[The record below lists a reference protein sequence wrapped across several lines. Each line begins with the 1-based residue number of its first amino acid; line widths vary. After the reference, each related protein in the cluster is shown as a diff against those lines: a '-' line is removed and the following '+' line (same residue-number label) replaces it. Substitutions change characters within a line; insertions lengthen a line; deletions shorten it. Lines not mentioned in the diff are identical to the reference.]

1 MLGMMIFVELAVLAV
16 VVFGFYRLRQ
26 WLGLFREENSRVAV
40 QHSDELKEVQ
50 ARVKDL
56 QWQVNLWE
64 QRMARWDDPRRLI
77 WPEPVHLDRRLEALA
92 EVAARPMAA
101 VTDELRAFLHA
112 VQPPDAASG
121 AYLAEHRER
130 LAFTLAQVPAGGERA
145 LELGTYGAMAAAVQ
159 RVFGYRAV
167 EGGDQTG
174 SGEMRVEI
182 AGQAPFVLPMRAFD
196 AERDRYPYADDS
208 FDLVLACEII
218 EHFVT
223 DPMHCLLE
231 CRRVLRDGG
240 TLLLSTPNIA
250 SHTAIGRVLQG
261 CEHPNLFP
269 QYSRE
274 STHRPH
280 VHEYAPYEL
289 ATVLRDA
296 GFEVVRIATRRAANF
311 DSVEWV
317 TPLLEKFRFPTLL
330 RGEQLFVVAEKRAA
344 NATVRYPAY
353 LYEAAD
359 PRSE

>member
-1 MLGMMIFVELAVLAV
+1 MLGTMIFVQLAVLAAV
-16 VVFGFYRLRQ
+16 IFGFYRLRQ
-26 WLGLFREENSRVAV
+26 WLGYFREENTRLAV

-56 QWQVNLWE
+56 QWQVDLWE

-77 WPEPVHLDRRLEALA
+77 WPEPVHLDRRLETLA

-101 VTDELRAFLHA
+101 VTEELRAFLHA

-130 LAFTLAQVPAGGERA
+130 LAFTLAQVPPGGDRA
-145 LELGTYGAMAAAVQ
+145 LELGTYGVMAAAVQ
-159 RVFGYRAV
+159 RVFGYSTV

-174 SGEMRVEI
+174 SGEMQVAI
-182 AGQAPFVLPMRAFD
+182 AGQAPFRLPMQAFD
-196 AERDRYPYADDS
+196 AERDQFPYPGDS

-240 TLLLSTPNIA
+240 TLLLTTPNIA
-250 SHTAIGRVLQG
+250 NHTAIGRVLQG
-261 CEHPNLFP
+261 SEHPNLFP
-269 QYSRE
+269 LYSRE
-274 STHRPH
+274 PAHRPH

-289 ATVLRDA
+289 ATLLHDA
-296 GFEVVRIATRRAANF
+296 GFELVRIATRRAANF
-311 DSVEWV
+311 NSVDWV
-317 TPLLEKFRFPTLL
+317 MPLLEKFRFPTLL
-330 RGEQLFVVAEKRAA
+330 RGEQMFVVAVKRAA
-344 NATVRYPAY
+344 NPTVRYPAY
-353 LYEAAD
+353 LYEAAN
-359 PRSE
+359 PRTD

>member
-1 MLGMMIFVELAVLAV
+1 MILIELAVFVA

-26 WLGLFREENSRVAV
+26 WLGRFREENTRVAV
-40 QHSDELKEVQ
+40 QHSDDLKEVQ

-56 QWQVNLWE
+56 QRQVDLWE

-77 WPEPVHLDRRLEALA
+77 WPEPVQLDRRLEALA

-101 VTDELRAFLHA
+101 ATEELQRFLQS
-112 VQPPDAASG
+112 VKSPDAASG
-121 AYLAEHRER
+121 SYLAEHRER
-130 LAFTLAQVPAGGERA
+130 MAFTLAQVPSGGHRA
-145 LELGTYGAMAAAVQ
+145 LELGAYGVMAAAIQ
-159 RVFGYRAV
+159 RVFGYTAV
-167 EGGDQTG
+167 EGGDQSS

-182 AGQAPFVLPMRAFD
+182 AGQDPFLLPMQSFD
-196 AERDRYPYADDS
+196 AERDRFPYSDGS

-218 EHFVT
+218 EHFVA

-240 TLLLSTPNIA
+240 TLLITTPNIA

-269 QYSRE
+269 QYSRQA
-274 STHRPH
+274 SHRPH

-289 ATVLRDA
+289 AMALRDA
-296 GFEVVRIATRRAANF
+296 GFELERVATRQAANF
-311 DSVEWV
+311 NGAEWV

-330 RGEQLFVVAEKRAA
+330 RGEQLFVVAVKRAA
-344 NATVRYPAY
+344 NPTVRYPAY
-353 LYEAAD
+353 LYEAAEPGTD
-359 PRSE
+359 